1 MATIKDVARLAGVS
15 VATVSRV
22 INNSP
27 KASEA
32 SRQSV
37 GAAMETLN
45 YHPNANAR
53 ALAQQSTETVGLV
66 VGDVSDPFFGAM
78 VKAVEQVAYRTGN
91 FLLIGNGYHNVQKER
106 QAIEQLIRH
115 RCAALVVHAKMIPD
129 EELAGLMKQ
138 IPGMVLINRILPG
151 YETRCVALDDRYGAW
166 LATRHLIQQGHT
178 RIGYLCS
185 NHDISDAEDRL
196 QGYYAALEESG
207 LPCNDRLVTF
217 AEPDESGGEQA
228 MTELLGRG
236 RHFSAVACYNDSM
249 AAGAMGV
256 LNDNGIDVPREIS
269 LIGFDDVLISRY
281 VRPRL
286 TTVRYPIVTMATQAA
301 ELALALAEQRPAPE
315 ITHLFSPT
323 LVRRHS
329 VVPRRK
335 AISRSDRD
343 ARRWPG
349 NPALADIAPAEAFIK
364 IAAGGVEI
372 SSIARAAGIIDHMP
386 LQFSGQPLT
395 ARGGRDVQRRQPGKQ
410 ILAADQIAAPE
421 ANRAEQLLAFHGNK
435 GQRQRLR
442 RLAMLH
448 NAGEERPRQRL
459 AAKGLPQPVGH
470 LPGELRR
477 SVQRQD
483 RHTSFP

>member
-151 YETRCVALDDRYGAW
+151 YETRCVAL
-166 LATRHLIQQGHT
+166 
-178 RIGYLCS
+178 
-185 NHDISDAEDRL
+185 
-196 QGYYAALEESG
+196 EESG

-329 VVPRRK
+329 VV
-335 AISRSDRD
+335 
-343 ARRWPG
+343 
-349 NPALADIAPAEAFIK
+349 APQEGDK
-364 IAAGGVEI
+364 
-372 SSIARAAGIIDHMP
+372 S
-386 LQFSGQPLT
+386 
-395 ARGGRDVQRRQPGKQ
+395 
-410 ILAADQIAAPE
+410 
-421 ANRAEQLLAFHGNK
+421 
-435 GQRQRLR
+435 
-442 RLAMLH
+442 
-448 NAGEERPRQRL
+448 
-459 AAKGLPQPVGH
+459 
-470 LPGELRR
+470 
-477 SVQRQD
+477 
-483 RHTSFP
+483 

>member
-32 SRQSV
+32 SRLAVHS
-37 GAAMETLN
+37 AMESLS

-53 ALAQQSTETVGLV
+53 ALAQQTTETVGLI

-78 VKAVEQVAYRTGN
+78 VKAVEQVAYHTGN
-91 FLLIGNGYHNVQKER
+91 FLLIGNGYHNEQKER

-129 EELAGLMKQ
+129 ADLASLMKQ
-138 IPGMVLINRILPG
+138 MPGMVLINRILPG
-151 YETRCVALDDRYGAW
+151 FENRCIALDDRYGAW

-185 NHDISDAEDRL
+185 NHSISDAEDRL
-196 QGYYAALEESG
+196 QGYYDAL
-207 LPCNDRLVTF
+207 
-217 AEPDESGGEQA
+217 AESGGEQA

-236 RHFSAVACYNDSM
+236 RNFTAVACYNDSM

-256 LNDNGIDVPREIS
+256 LNDNGIDVPGEIS
-269 LIGFDDVLISRY
+269 LIGFDDVLVSRY

-301 ELALALAEQRPAPE
+301 ELALALADNRPLPE
-315 ITHLFSPT
+315 ITNVFSPT

-329 VVPRRK
+329 VSTPSLE
-335 AISRSDRD
+335 ASHHATSD
-343 ARRWPG
+343 
-349 NPALADIAPAEAFIK
+349 
-364 IAAGGVEI
+364 
-372 SSIARAAGIIDHMP
+372 
-386 LQFSGQPLT
+386 
-395 ARGGRDVQRRQPGKQ
+395 
-410 ILAADQIAAPE
+410 
-421 ANRAEQLLAFHGNK
+421 
-435 GQRQRLR
+435 
-442 RLAMLH
+442 
-448 NAGEERPRQRL
+448 
-459 AAKGLPQPVGH
+459 
-470 LPGELRR
+470 
-477 SVQRQD
+477 
-483 RHTSFP
+483 